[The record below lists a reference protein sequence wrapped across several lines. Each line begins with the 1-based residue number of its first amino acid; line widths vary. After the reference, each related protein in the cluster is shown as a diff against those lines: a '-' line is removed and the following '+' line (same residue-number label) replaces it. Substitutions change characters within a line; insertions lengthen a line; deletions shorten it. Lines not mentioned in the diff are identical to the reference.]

1 MYTWISQRRFSS
13 RTARTVE
20 RTRYLESLR
29 DGLVREIRNYFERD
43 PRGEQVTLACLAA
56 VGREDAQ
63 HIARHNGR
71 TLDGVK
77 QDIGLYVAIL
87 LGDLFQLEGVETYRD
102 ENTLRNAT
110 RSRPP
115 RWRELAWVSKYT
127 PHRLN
132 LNARSAKEHHAET
145 PVRIV
150 EKEDDRDILRFWL
163 TQPPEARI
171 NAMEFLRRQV
181 YMVTGNKTLP
191 HLVRSIQLRDCRA

>member
-1 MYTWISQRRFSS
+1 M
-13 RTARTVE
+13 E

-29 DGLVREIRNYFERD
+29 GDLEREIRNYFERD
-43 PRGEQVTLACLAA
+43 PRGEQVTLTCLAA
-56 VGREDAQ
+56 VGKEGARN
-63 HIARHNGR
+63 IARHNGR

-115 RWRELAWVSKYT
+115 RWNELAWVSKYT

-132 LNARSAKEHHAET
+132 PKVWAAKANRAQT

-150 EKEDDRDILRFWL
+150 EKEDDRDAMRFWL
-163 TQPPEARI
+163 AQPPEARI

-181 YMVTGNKTLP
+181 YLVTGKKTLP
-191 HLVRSIQLRDCRA
+191 HLVRSIQLRGEHA

>member
-29 DGLVREIRNYFERD
+29 GDLERAIRHYFERD

-56 VGREDAQ
+56 VGKEEAQ
-63 HIARHNGR
+63 NIARHNGR

-102 ENTLRNAT
+102 GKTLRNAT

-115 RWRELAWVSKYT
+115 RWNELAWVSKYT

-132 LNARSAKEHHAET
+132 PKVWAAKADRVQT

-150 EKEDDRDILRFWL
+150 EKEDDRDALRFWL
-163 TQPPEARI
+163 AQPPEARI

-181 YMVTGNKTLP
+181 FLVTGRKTLP
-191 HLVRSIQLRDCRA
+191 HLAHAIRLRDAYA

>member
-1 MYTWISQRRFSS
+1 MYKWISQRDRPS
-13 RTARTVE
+13 RNARTVE
-20 RTRYLESLR
+20 RTKYLEFLR
-29 DGLVREIRNYFERD
+29 GELERTIRNYFERD

-56 VGREDAQ
+56 VGRQGARD
-63 HIARHNGR
+63 IARHNRR

-87 LGDLFQLEGVETYRD
+87 LGELFRLEGVETYRD

-115 RWRELAWVSKYT
+115 RWNELTWVSKYT
-127 PHRLN
+127 PHRLAPAV
-132 LNARSAKEHHAET
+132 LAARADRSQT

-150 EKEDDRDILRFWL
+150 EKEDDRDTLRFWL
-163 TQPPEARI
+163 AQPPEARI

-181 YMVTGNKTLP
+181 YLVTGNKTLP
-191 HLVRSIQLRDCRA
+191 HLVRSITFRGEHA